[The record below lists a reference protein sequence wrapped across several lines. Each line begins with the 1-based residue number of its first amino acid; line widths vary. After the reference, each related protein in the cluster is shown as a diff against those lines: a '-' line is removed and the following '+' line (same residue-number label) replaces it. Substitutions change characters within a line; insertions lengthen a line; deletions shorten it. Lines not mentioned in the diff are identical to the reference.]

1 MAKGCNKQLVIDA
14 AGAEHNGQWTAT
26 VGEDKTCCEVFV
38 RKPAVTLT
46 SGFSDIQAAA
56 SEEVTFTATM
66 SSDDGRYKLLKDGIE
81 FGTTDKISV
90 TQEGTKITC
99 VVHKVNSDDSGFY
112 QIKVNG
118 GSSFAE
124 LIVSAAVAAP
134 KPLYQMSVSGDVTVA
149 CDLADEKS
157 AGKWFK
163 GGKAVV
169 ESDRV
174 VVEADGVSRK
184 LNISSVAAIDAGT
197 YEFRTEGAAKPAT
210 SFSVTANGLSTSLG
224 LPQVALSVGD
234 LGITTRG
241 DASFTVAAAEKV
253 ALTSEG
259 NEVSFDGGRMKF
271 EQSDASTAMVI
282 NNAWATDSGKYD
294 FGDKSINVAVFD
306 VPTQPGKP
314 VISDLTDETCRVDWT
329 PPKSNGGSAITS
341 YTVQRKRKGEST
353 WVSVGDAT
361 LHNILARRLVDG
373 QSYQVRVIANTAIGA
388 GEPSDVTEP
397 FTPLAPSGPVTTLR
411 AGKQTD
417 TAVELKWNI
426 PEEIGAAGIDGYLVQ
441 LQILPGGLR
450 DADPAAATEDGWK
463 EAVAGYVDPS
473 ESAVNLVRLTT
484 GKNYMFRMSAKNQA
498 GASSWATL
506 GPVCCAASVEDPKI
520 LLPRNLKKAL
530 KINVNDKVHVNVPF
544 QGAPKPKV
552 TWTKLVEVWPE
563 PIPAAEEGG
572 EPTQPPAEIKEE
584 PLDSSFTVRT
594 TGDSSVIFVRNAT
607 RAETGTYK
615 INVEVQDLSASATI
629 DIAVVDVPSKPR
641 KLQIVETIGTSVQL
655 KWEAPTDNG
664 NLDILGYS
672 VDKRDKR
679 SGPDSEWYVVYDKVR
694 HCNANIDELILGN
707 DYQFRVRA
715 INEVGA
721 GEGTATKEFATI
733 LKETTTY
740 VKPAYPEMNF
750 DINPEFTTALNN
762 RKIMLGYSGT
772 ITCALKASPR
782 PKIRWFKNKME
793 IIDNPKYKM
802 SWGQGI
808 IQLEIRRAR
817 LSDAGTYT
825 VQAENELGTVTQS
838 CDVSVREAANF
849 GF

>member
-1 MAKGCNKQLVIDA
+1 
-14 AGAEHNGQWTAT
+14 
-26 VGEDKTCCEVFV
+26 
-38 RKPAVTLT
+38 
-46 SGFSDIQAAA
+46 
-56 SEEVTFTATM
+56 M
-66 SSDDGRYKLLKDGIE
+66 SADDGRYKLLKDGIE

-90 TQEGTKITC
+90 TQEGTKITA
-99 VVHKVNSDDSGFY
+99 VVHKITSEDSGFY

-124 LIVSAAVAAP
+124 LIVSGAAEAP

-149 CDLADEKS
+149 CDLADEKA

-163 GGKAVV
+163 GGKAVA

-174 VVEADGVSRK
+174 VIEADGVSRK
-184 LNISSVAAIDAGT
+184 LNISAFAAIDVGT

-224 LPQVALSVGD
+224 LPQVALSAGD
-234 LGITTRG
+234 LGLTTRG
-241 DASFTVAAAEKV
+241 TASFTVAAAEKV

-259 NEVSFDGGRMKF
+259 KEVSFDGGRMKF
-271 EQSDASTAMVI
+271 VESPTAMI
-282 NNAWATDSGKYD
+282 IENAWATDSGKYD

-329 PPKSNGGSAITS
+329 PPKSNGGSNITS
-341 YTVQRKRKGEST
+341 YTVQRKRKGETT
-353 WVSVGDAT
+353 WVSVGSAT
-361 LHNILARRLVDG
+361 LHNYLARRLVDG
-373 QSYQVRVIANTAIGA
+373 QSYQVRVIANSAIGA
-388 GEPSDVTEP
+388 GEPSDVSEP
-397 FTPLAPSGPVTTLR
+397 FTPLAPSGPVTSLR

-417 TAVELKWNI
+417 TAIELKWNI
-426 PEEIGAAGIDGYLVQ
+426 PEEIGAAGIDGYAIQ

-450 DADPAAATEDGWK
+450 DADPAAATEEGWK
-463 EAVAGYVDPS
+463 EAVAGYVDAT
-473 ESAVNLVRLTT
+473 ESSVNLVRLTT
-484 GKNYMFRMSAKNQA
+484 GKNYMFRMTAKNQA
-498 GASSWATL
+498 GSSSWATL

-520 LLPRNLKKAL
+520 LLPRNLKKTL

-584 PLDSSFTVRT
+584 PLDSAFTVRT
-594 TGDSSVIFVRNAT
+594 TNDSSVIFVRNAS

-615 INVEVQDLSASATI
+615 ITVEVQDLSASATI

-655 KWEAPTDNG
+655 QWEAPKDNG

-694 HCNANIDELILGN
+694 HCNANIDELIVGN

-733 LKETTTY
+733 VKETTTY
-740 VKPAYPEMNF
+740 TKPAYPEMNF
-750 DINPEFTTALNN
+750 DITPEFTTPLNN

-772 ITCALKASPR
+772 ITCALKANPR

-817 LSDAGTYT
+817 LGDAGTYT
-825 VQAENELGTVTQS
+825 G
-838 CDVSVREAANF
+838 
-849 GF
+849 